1 MSNQFV
7 IDASIAAKWLFLEE
21 GSDKAESLLERY
33 ALFIVPELFYLE
45 MDAII
50 SKKVRQG
57 ELPAVDANRKRDQ
70 VMKFALQ
77 KFNHQSISNLAFE
90 ISISLPVTFYD
101 ALYLSLAV
109 ETKSIM
115 WTADSRL
122 VNGLSNTVLADYI
135 QNPLQTN

>member
-1 MSNQFV
+1 MSSQFV

-21 GSDKAESLLERY
+21 GSDKAEGLLESY
-33 ALFIVPELFYLE
+33 NSFIVPELFYIE

-70 VMKFALQ
+70 VMKLALQ
-77 KFNHQSISNLAFE
+77 KFDHQTISKLAFE

-101 ALYLSLAV
+101 ALYLSLAI

-122 VNGLSNTVLADYI
+122 VNGLSNTVLANYI
-135 QNPLQTN
+135 QNPLLK

>member
-1 MSNQFV
+1 MNSFV
-7 IDASIAAKWLFLEE
+7 IDASIAAKWIFLEE
-21 GSDKAESLLERY
+21 GSDKALEILETY
-33 ALFIVPELFYLE
+33 NSFFVPELFYLE
-45 MDAII
+45 MSAII

-57 ELPAVDANRKRDQ
+57 ELPAIDANRKRDQ
-70 VMKFALQ
+70 VMKLALH
-77 KFNHQSISNLAFE
+77 KFNHQNISNLAFE

-122 VNGLSNTVLADYI
+122 LNGLSNTVLSDYI